1 MNDAFGHPQ
10 SVVVLGGTSD
20 IARSLI
26 ALLARERC
34 RSLVLAGRDAAGLES
49 VAASFRPSVARVET
63 VPFDADDASQAE
75 KTVDACFHAAGEP
88 VDLVVMAVGD
98 LGHPE
103 TDEDRPDRVAH
114 LLTVN
119 ATWPAS
125 ALSAVAA
132 QLRVQGQGRILVLS
146 SVAGYR
152 VRRANFVYGSAKA
165 GLDAFAMGLGE
176 ALRGSGVA
184 VHVIRPGFV
193 RTKMTA
199 GLPVAP
205 FAVGPDQVA
214 ADILRGLHRGA
225 AVIWSPPF
233 LRWVFSAL
241 RLLPQ
246 PLWRRL
252 PG

>member
-1 MNDAFGHPQ
+1 
-10 SVVVLGGTSD
+10 
-20 IARSLI
+20 
-26 ALLARERC
+26 
-34 RSLVLAGRDAAGLES
+34 
-49 VAASFRPSVARVET
+49 VARVEA
-63 VPFDADDASQAE
+63 VPFDADDAFDAE
-75 KTVDACFHAAGEP
+75 KTVAACFDAAGEP

-98 LGHPE
+98 LGHAE
-103 TDEDRPDRVAH
+103 SDEDHPDRVAH
-114 LLTVN
+114 VLMVN
-119 ATWPAS
+119 TTWPAA
-125 ALSAVAA
+125 ALSAVATH
-132 QLRVQGQGRILVLS
+132 LRVQGHGRILVLS

-176 ALRGSGVA
+176 ALRGSGVT

-199 GLPVAP
+199 GLPAAP

-214 ADILRGLHRGA
+214 ADIARGLHKGE

>member
-1 MNDAFGHPQ
+1 M
-10 SVVVLGGTSD
+10 
-20 IARSLI
+20 
-26 ALLARERC
+26 
-34 RSLVLAGRDAAGLES
+34 
-49 VAASFRPSVARVET
+49 
-63 VPFDADDASQAE
+63 
-75 KTVDACFHAAGEP
+75 
-88 VDLVVMAVGD
+88 
-98 LGHPE
+98 
-103 TDEDRPDRVAH
+103 
-114 LLTVN
+114 
-119 ATWPAS
+119 
-125 ALSAVAA
+125 AA
-132 QLRVQGQGRILVLS
+132 QLRVQGQGRIVVLS
-146 SVAGYR
+146 SVAGFR

-165 GLDAFAMGLGE
+165 GMDAFAMGLGE

-199 GLPVAP
+199 GLPAAP